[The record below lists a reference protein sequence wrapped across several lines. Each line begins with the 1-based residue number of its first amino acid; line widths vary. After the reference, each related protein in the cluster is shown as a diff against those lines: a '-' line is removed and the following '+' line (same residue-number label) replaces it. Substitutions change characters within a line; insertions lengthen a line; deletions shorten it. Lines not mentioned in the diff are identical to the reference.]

1 MTQAFSISMI
11 KARHSFTWALAGL
24 GLWLTGQ
31 LTAQQQPVV
40 PDFGPP
46 LLRDWVQ
53 PEYPEPA
60 RKDKREGS
68 VTVEFVVEQDG
79 TVSRETVKKSTDEI
93 FDAPALAAV
102 RQWKFKPALENGEP
116 AAGAMRVQVVFQ
128 QEQLRQKS
136 VPIFPPERL
145 MPVPLKETPATP
157 RGSIEPDYPAELE
170 SSRIPGEVHME
181 FWVDAEGKVEQP
193 RVLWATHPA
202 FVETS
207 LRTIER
213 AVFIPAKQGPLAKRS
228 VVRYP
233 VGFESMGARPS
244 DILAANGLTFAGATP
259 AVLPRPLM
267 LIRAVYSRER
277 LLAGEEGKAVIEFT
291 IDEEGRTREIA
302 VISADYPEFGAA
314 LGSAAEAWVF
324 KPAQGDSGPLAV
336 RMQATQAFAIAE
348 QPVEGRLAGLL
359 RPDGAG
365 VSAPT
370 GLDRKL
376 KPLWRGFPA
385 YPQALREQAPAGE
398 AQIEFVIDRD
408 GRARVP
414 RIVSA
419 THEAFGWAA
428 ATAISQWVFE
438 RPTKGGEPV
447 DVAVRIPVGFK
458 PPEK

>member
-1 MTQAFSISMI
+1 MI
-11 KARHSFTWALAGL
+11 KTRHPLTWALAGL
-24 GLWLTGQ
+24 SLWLTGR
-31 LTAQQQPVV
+31 LPAQQQPVV

-46 LLRDWVQ
+46 VLRDWVQ

-60 RKDKREGS
+60 RKEKREGS
-68 VTVEFVVEQDG
+68 VTVEFIVEQDG
-79 TVSRETVKKSTDEI
+79 SVTRETVTKSTDEV
-93 FDAPALAAV
+93 FDPPALAAV
-102 RQWKFKPALENGEP
+102 RQWKFKPALENAAP
-116 AAGAMRVQVVFQ
+116 AAAAMQVRVVFE

-145 MPVPLKETPATP
+145 MPVALKETPAKP
-157 RGSIEPDYPAELE
+157 LRGIEPDYPPELE
-170 SSRIPGEVHME
+170 SSKIPGEVHIE
-181 FWVDAEGKVEQP
+181 FTVDAEGRVEQP

-207 LRTIER
+207 LRAIER
-213 AVFIPAKQGPLAKRS
+213 AAFTPAKQGPLAKQS
-228 VVRYP
+228 IVKYP
-233 VGFESMGARPS
+233 VGFESMGARPA
-244 DILAANGLTFAGATP
+244 DILAANGLTFTAATP
-259 AVLPRPLM
+259 AILPRPLM
-267 LIRAVYSRER
+267 LIGAVYPRER

-291 IDEEGRTREIA
+291 IDEEGRTKDIA
-302 VISADYPEFGAA
+302 AVAADYPEFGAA
-314 LGSAAEAWVF
+314 LGAAVEAWAF
-324 KPAQGDSGPLAV
+324 KPAQGESGPLAV
-336 RMQATQAFAIAE
+336 RMQATQVFAVAT

-359 RPDGAG
+359 RPGGAG
-365 VSAPT
+365 VAAPA

-385 YPQALREQAPAGE
+385 YPQALREQALTGE

-447 DVAVRIPVGFK
+447 DIAVRIPVGFK
-458 PPEK
+458 PPRE